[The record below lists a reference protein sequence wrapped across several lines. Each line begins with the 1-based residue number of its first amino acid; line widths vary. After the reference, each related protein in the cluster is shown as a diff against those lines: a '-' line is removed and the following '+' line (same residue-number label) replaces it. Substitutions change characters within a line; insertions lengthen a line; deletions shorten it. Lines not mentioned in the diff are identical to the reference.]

1 MIRFYI
7 DAARMTRKGRLR
19 NASPA
24 LHGIHLRED
33 DIEPMV
39 AFLRALNEDYE

>member
-7 DAARMTRKGRLR
+7 DTARMARKGRLR
-19 NASPA
+19 NAAPA
-24 LHGIHLRED
+24 LHGIRLHED